1 MRKNVKFFF
10 HFLMDFNFFKRLF
23 SLILLLKLILFNFKK
38 INFSK
43 KNILVLNNTRF
54 NFDLNDLNIF
64 KKYNLILIPI
74 NWQYRVIAKW
84 IYKVPQITF
93 FENKK
98 KNILVRK
105 KLRKY
110 IQQILHY
117 PQKFFDFKS
126 VLGTSVHYKS
136 DLDLGEYFSSIGVP
150 YIIFHKE
157 GFFVTKTQQKFVKNI
172 YSKFKQLE
180 ADLIFTNNEITKK
193 ILVKTCCK
201 KIKIKSY
208 GNMIYNKIPK
218 PKKNSKKTITFF
230 SFHYRAGLFKKK
242 VFEMFGKKGWINL
255 FNESH
260 KTFIETAISDPKN
273 NYIIKLKWGGE
284 WEDKIMGIKK
294 EITKNDIPNL
304 KIVSQANSFDLIN
317 KSNRIV
323 AFNSSAIL
331 ESLILRKDVICL
343 DFEETSKKKY
353 FSQVIHNQFKK
364 YIHVAK
370 SKKKLEEL
378 LLKKKLKLKSS
389 FNSQIRYDTKNYLS
403 TFTGK
408 IVSKKTNRE
417 LKKFL

>member
-1 MRKNVKFFF
+1 MRKNIKFFF
-10 HFLMDFNFFKRLF
+10 HFLLNFDFFKKLF
-23 SLILLLKLILFNFKK
+23 SLILLIKLISFNLKK

-54 NFDLNDLNIF
+54 NFYLKDLSIF
-64 KKYNLILIPI
+64 KRYNLIFIPN
-74 NWQYRVIAKW
+74 NWQFRIIAKW
-84 IYKVPQITF
+84 IYKVPQKTY

-98 KNILVRK
+98 KNIYIRK
-105 KLRKY
+105 ELRKY
-110 IQQILHY
+110 IHKVFYY
-117 PQKFFDFKS
+117 PQKFFDFRS
-126 VLGTSVHYKS
+126 VLGASVHYKS

-157 GFFVTKTQQKFVKNI
+157 GFFVTKSQQKSVENI
-172 YSKFKQLE
+172 YSKFKHLE
-180 ADLIFTNNEITKK
+180 ADIVFTNNEITKK
-193 ILVKTCCK
+193 ILAKTCCK

-208 GNMIYNKIPK
+208 GNMIYNKIPNQK
-218 PKKNSKKTITFF
+218 RNSKKTITFF

-255 FNESH
+255 FYEAH

-284 WEDKIMGIKK
+284 WENKIMRIKK
-294 EITKNDIPNL
+294 EITKNYIPNL
-304 KIVSQANSFDLIN
+304 NIVSQANSFDLIN
-317 KSNRIV
+317 RSNRIV

-331 ESLILRKDVICL
+331 EALILKKSVICL
-343 DFEETSKKKY
+343 DFKETSKKKY
-353 FSQVIHNQFKK
+353 FSQVIHHQFKK

-378 LLKKKLKLKSS
+378 LLKKKLILKSN
-389 FNSQIRYDTKNYLS
+389 FNSQIRRDVKNYLS
-403 TFTGK
+403 TFIGK
-408 IVSKKTNRE
+408 IVSKKITQE

>member
-1 MRKNVKFFF
+1 
-10 HFLMDFNFFKRLF
+10 
-23 SLILLLKLILFNFKK
+23 
-38 INFSK
+38 
-43 KNILVLNNTRF
+43 
-54 NFDLNDLNIF
+54 
-64 KKYNLILIPI
+64 
-74 NWQYRVIAKW
+74 
-84 IYKVPQITF
+84 
-93 FENKK
+93 
-98 KNILVRK
+98 
-105 KLRKY
+105 
-110 IQQILHY
+110 
-117 PQKFFDFKS
+117 
-126 VLGTSVHYKS
+126 
-136 DLDLGEYFSSIGVP
+136 
-150 YIIFHKE
+150 
-157 GFFVTKTQQKFVKNI
+157 
-172 YSKFKQLE
+172 
-180 ADLIFTNNEITKK
+180 
-193 ILVKTCCK
+193 
-201 KIKIKSY
+201 
-208 GNMIYNKIPK
+208 
-218 PKKNSKKTITFF
+218 
-230 SFHYRAGLFKKK
+230 
-242 VFEMFGKKGWINL
+242 MFGKKGWINL

-403 TFTGK
+403 TFIGK